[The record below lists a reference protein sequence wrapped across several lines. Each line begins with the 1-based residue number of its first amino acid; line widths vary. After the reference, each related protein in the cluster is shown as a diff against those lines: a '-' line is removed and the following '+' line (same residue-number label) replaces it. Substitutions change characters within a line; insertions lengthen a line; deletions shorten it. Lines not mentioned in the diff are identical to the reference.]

1 MKRMN
6 RFGSAILCALLVAS
20 TLAQG
25 AGFLE
30 REVVFSEAE
39 IQSTLAKAKPQQMAY
54 GNLISVVLNE
64 APRVS
69 LDSPDGRAG
78 IRAALDVEVQ
88 GNPPLRVDVVGRAGV
103 RYDDRSKAFYLERP
117 VVDSVSSPTL
127 AKEAAPVV
135 RQAASQLMA
144 AYFRSKPVYVLRAD
158 SSPQEA
164 AARWLLKSVRIEPG
178 RVVATLSPV

>member
-1 MKRMN
+1 MKKL
-6 RFGSAILCALLVAS
+6 GSTLFCALLVAS
-20 TLAQG
+20 TMAWG

-39 IQSTLAKAKPQQMAY
+39 IQATLAKAQPQQMAY
-54 GNLISVVLNE
+54 GNLVSVALNE
-64 APRVS
+64 APKIS

-78 IRAALDVEVQ
+78 IRATLDVEVQ
-88 GNPPLRVDVVGRAGV
+88 GNPPLRVDVAGRAGV

-117 VVDSVSSPTL
+117 IVDSVSSPTL
-127 AKEAAPVV
+127 AKEATPIV
-135 RQAASQLMA
+135 RQAVSQLIGG
-144 AYFRSKPVYVLRAD
+144 YFRSKPVYILRAD
-158 SSPQEA
+158 GSPQEA